1 MFGNTRKNFKL
12 NLVLV
17 IVVVLDTAGLYF
29 GALWTGIRTV
39 AELNKYERGLEPT
52 ETEVNL

>member
-1 MFGNTRKNFKL
+1 MYNETIQGVYYLRIREKLKL

-17 IVVVLDTAGLYF
+17 VVVVLYSAGLYF

-39 AELNKYERGLEPT
+39 AEMNRY
-52 ETEVNL
+52 

>member
-1 MFGNTRKNFKL
+1 MYDEAIRGVYYLRIR

-17 IVVVLDTAGLYF
+17 VVLVLDSAGLYF

-39 AELNKYERGLEPT
+39 AEMNK
-52 ETEVNL
+52 